1 MTPQLQK
8 ECLHLLQSLQAEVS
22 KLQHEK
28 NISDLKLED
37 AKKKIRQTIQEN
49 EEKAQELVDQF
60 LKLHKTMS
68 DEIKNLRAE
77 IENK

>member
-8 ECLHLLQSLQAEVS
+8 ECLQLLQSLQAEVS